1 MQGDD
6 VEDVQLGDEE
16 SPSSV
21 ERRFGGGAYAD
32 GDEEEEELEEIVVD
46 EDDDGDRTGGA
57 DAEDVMETG
66 ARVARQRWVGQ
77 GHEAARMDD
86 SIGVEAGADEGQEDG
101 ALGSRDKARAEGKQ
115 QGSGWFW

>member
-32 GDEEEEELEEIVVD
+32 GDDEEELEEIVVD
-46 EDDDGDRTGGA
+46 EDDGGDGTGGA
-57 DAEDVMETG
+57 DAEDVLETG

-77 GHEAARMDD
+77 GHAAAKMDD
-86 SIGVEAGADEGQEDG
+86 PIGADAVAEEGREGG
-101 ALGSRDKARAEGKQ
+101 AFGSGDKARAEGKQ
-115 QGSGWFW
+115 EGSGWFW